1 MIAKRKQKDWN
12 SIKTNDSWQIFKV
25 MSEFVEGFEK
35 LNKIGPSVTIFGSA
49 RTKPK
54 TKHYKLAQKVA
65 KKLAKAGFGVI
76 TGGGPG
82 IMEAANKGA
91 QKGENASTGLG
102 INLPFEQG
110 ANPYIDHD
118 KLVEFNYFFVR
129 KVMFVKYAQAF
140 VVMPGGFGTLDELF
154 EAITLIQT
162 KKINRFPVILFDTKF
177 WGGLI
182 DWIKETMRD
191 EYGYISPNDLDL
203 IHLTDDPDEVLKIIE
218 DFYKKQNLSPN
229 F

>member
-1 MIAKRKQKDWN
+1 
-12 SIKTNDSWQIFKV
+12 
-25 MSEFVEGFEK
+25 
-35 LNKIGPSVTIFGSA
+35 
-49 RTKPK
+49 
-54 TKHYKLAQKVA
+54 
-65 KKLAKAGFGVI
+65 
-76 TGGGPG
+76 
-82 IMEAANKGA
+82 MEAANKGA
-91 QKGENASTGLG
+91 QRGNNASTGLG

-110 ANPYIDHD
+110 ANPFIDHD
-118 KLVEFNYFFVR
+118 KLVEFNFFFVR

-162 KKINRFPVILFDTKF
+162 KKIDKFPVILFDTKF

-203 IHLTDDPDEVLKIIE
+203 IHLTDNPDEILTIIE

>member
-12 SIKTNDSWQIFKV
+12 NIKTNDSWQIFKV

-49 RTKPK
+49 RTKPG

-65 KKLAKAGFGVI
+65 KKLAKAGFGII

-91 QKGENASTGLG
+91 QKGNNASTGLG

-110 ANPYIDHD
+110 ANPFIDHD

-162 KKINRFPVILFDTKF
+162 KKIDRFPVILFDTKF
-177 WGGLI
+177 WEGLI
-182 DWIKETMRD
+182 DWIKETLQD

-203 IHLTDDPDEVLKIIE
+203 IHLTDDPDEVLTIIE

>member
-12 SIKTNDSWQIFKV
+12 KIKTNDSWQIFKV

-35 LNKIGPSVTIFGSA
+35 MNKIGPSVTIFGSA
-49 RTKPK
+49 RAKSD
-54 TKHYKLAQKVA
+54 TKHYKIA
-65 KKLAKAGFGVI
+65 KKIAKRLSQEGFGII

-82 IMEAANKGA
+82 VMEAANKGA
-91 QKGENASTGLG
+91 QKAGGASAGLN
-102 INLPFEQG
+102 IVLPFEQE
-110 ANPYIDHD
+110 ANAYIDPD
-118 KLVEFNYFFVR
+118 KLVDFNYFFVR

-162 KKINRFPVILFDTKF
+162 KKIEKFPVILFDTKF
-177 WGGLI
+177 WEGLL
-182 DWIKETMRD
+182 DWIKDTLRD
-191 EYGYISPNDLDL
+191 EYQYISPKDMNL
-203 IHLTDDPDEVLKIIE
+203 IHLTDDVDEVVKIIS
-218 DFYKKQNLSPN
+218 DFYKKRHLSPN